1 MRTLSIGL
9 VLFLVGLGAIPS
21 FAGQASEP
29 GSIRKTCGTCP
40 EGYREMGSSFAPARY
55 GSQARG
61 ATHAMSVGED
71 EAELS

>member
-1 MRTLSIGL
+1 MRTLFIGL

-29 GSIRKTCGTCP
+29 GSIRNTYGTCP
-40 EGYREMGSSFAPARY
+40 EGYREMGSSSASARY